1 MQINVSGLFKEIGSS
16 IRADGD
22 IEISSIE
29 YRGDSIG
36 FLSPIKVDATVTNG
50 GDYLLLEGRMSSL
63 LLLKCSRCLRNF
75 RYDLNADFKEKL
87 SNRQRSANADDDTV
101 YFTGDVV
108 KLDQIIVSDLLLS
121 LPMRFLCGRD
131 CAGIPG
137 YSAEESDSGED
148 KGHMNDPRFD
158 VLRELLKTDKE
169 V

>member
-50 GDYLLLEGRMSSL
+50 GDYLLLEGRM
-63 LLLKCSRCLRNF
+63 
-75 RYDLNADFKEKL
+75 L